1 MGDESPRM
9 AGYFGTD
16 GVRGVANQFLTPE
29 LAMRLARAHGTW
41 LTRQYGRC
49 QVLIGSDTR
58 VSSTMLE
65 CAYAAGLASS
75 GVDSVLIGVLP
86 TPGIAWLT
94 QHGDYRGGVMIS
106 ASHNPVPDN
115 GIKLFGEDGFKLN
128 DVVSRQLEEWMESG
142 DLPRPTGIDIGQ
154 VESRTEGRQA
164 YLDHLK
170 QLCPEGLNGLKV
182 VLDCAHGAACE
193 LAPRLF
199 RELGAEIVELHSQPD
214 GSRINVRCGSTH
226 LEDLACA
233 VQQHGA
239 AFGIAFDGDADR
251 CLGVDELGQQVDGD
265 RMLLMF
271 ARWLQSRQELPGNEI
286 VATVMSNFGLEM
298 ALRQLGIELVRA
310 QVGDRYVL
318 EEMKI
323 RQCPLGGEQSGH
335 LIFLQHGTTGDGL
348 LCGLRLAQYL
358 RQRGGPLS
366 SLVGEF
372 PALPQ
377 KIVNVPASRKEN
389 LSGDSTIDL
398 AIEKVAAQLGQR
410 GRILVRPSGTEP
422 LVRLMAEGP
431 NEDELDEILEDL
443 RKVVSERLN

>member
-1 MGDESPRM
+1 MKC
-9 AGYFGTD
+9 YFGTD

-29 LAMRLARAHGTW
+29 LALRLARAHATW
-41 LTRQYGRC
+41 LYQQYGRC
-49 QVLIGSDTR
+49 KVLIGCDTR
-58 VSSTMLE
+58 VSCSMLE
-65 CAYAAGLASS
+65 CAYAAGLASA
-75 GVDSVLIGVLP
+75 GIDSDLIGVLP
-86 TPGIAWLT
+86 TPGVAWLT

-106 ASHNPVPDN
+106 ASHNPVADN

-128 DVVSRQLEEWMESG
+128 DSVSRQLEEWIDRD
-142 DLPRPTGIDIGQ
+142 DLRRPVGVDVGG
-154 VESRTEGRQA
+154 VESRIEGRQA
-164 YLDHLK
+164 YLEHLK
-170 QLCPEGLNGLKV
+170 QLCPEGLAGLKI

-199 RELGAEIVELHSQPD
+199 RELGAEVIELHSQPD
-214 GSRINVRCGSTH
+214 GSRINVRCGSTD
-226 LEDLACA
+226 LKDLAAA
-233 VQQHGA
+233 VQQHQA
-239 AFGIAFDGDADR
+239 ALGIAFDGDADR
-251 CLGVDELGQQVDGD
+251 CLGVDERGQTVDGD

-271 ARWLQSRQELPGNEI
+271 ARWLQGRQELPGNEI

-298 ALRQLGIELVRA
+298 ALRQLGIGLVRA

-318 EEMKI
+318 EEMKL

-358 RQRGGPLS
+358 LQRGGSLS

-377 KIVNVPASRKEN
+377 KIVNVPATRKDKLN
-389 LSGDSTIDL
+389 GDSTIDQ

-431 NEDELDEILEDL
+431 NELELDQILEDL
-443 RKVVSERLN
+443 RQVVADRLN

>member
-1 MGDESPRM
+1 MP
-9 AGYFGTD
+9 GYFGTD

-29 LAMRLARAHGTW
+29 LALRLARAHGTW
-41 LTRQYGRC
+41 LKQQFDSGR
-49 QVLIGSDTR
+49 VLIGSDTR
-58 VSSTMLE
+58 ASSTMLE
-65 CAYAAGLASS
+65 CAYAAGLASA
-75 GVDSVLIGVLP
+75 GIDSLLIGVVP
-86 TPGIAWLT
+86 TPAVAWLT
-94 QHGDYRGGVMIS
+94 QQGIYRGGVMIS

-128 DVVSRQLEEWMESG
+128 DQVNRQLEEWMDGAE
-142 DLPRPTGIDIGQ
+142 LPRPLG
-154 VESRTEGRQA
+154 VEVGRVETCRDGRLD
-164 YLDHLK
+164 YLEHLK
-170 QLCPEGLNGLKV
+170 GLCPEGLAGLKV

-199 RELGAEIVELHSQPD
+199 RELGAEIIELHSQPD

-226 LEDLACA
+226 LEDLASA
-233 VQQHGA
+233 VQQHQA
-239 AFGIAFDGDADR
+239 ALGIAFDGDADR

-271 ARWLQSRQELPGNEI
+271 ARWMQSRQELPGQEI

-298 ALRQLGIELVRA
+298 ALRQLGIQLVRA

-318 EEMKI
+318 EEMKR

-377 KIVNVPASRKEN
+377 KIVNVPATRKEQ
-389 LSGDSTIDL
+389 LDGDRTIDQ

-431 NEDELDEILEDL
+431 NEQELDQILEDL
-443 RKVVSERLN
+443 RQVVAERLN